1 MEVPDPGGQV
11 DKRGI
16 MHCAPTALE
25 PSRGRTLCTADERFD
40 DVPALI
46 VTYVNYKQPVAK
58 LNKDKLLVEIELEHW
73 LDWHNK
79 KRSDIMSLTFSAYM
93 PLSCWCETV
102 LVLWCLIIRINIYF
116 NEWSFT

>member
-40 DVPALI
+40 DDPALI
-46 VTYVNYKQPVAK
+46 VTYCQ
-58 LNKDKLLVEIELEHW
+58 L
-73 LDWHNK
+73 
-79 KRSDIMSLTFSAYM
+79 
-93 PLSCWCETV
+93 
-102 LVLWCLIIRINIYF
+102 
-116 NEWSFT
+116 